1 MIGNFLGNFEKL
13 HSCVKTA
20 AAAVWA
26 TFGTILA
33 TFYPT
38 SGNTGHCH
46 EIRVDT

>member
-20 AAAVWA
+20 AATVWA
-26 TFGTILA
+26 TFGNILA
-33 TFYPT
+33 TFDSNT
-38 SGNTGHCH
+38 SNTGYCH